1 MESRHTVATAT
12 VLSVLAIAVVAA
24 VGVGVSPA
32 VLAQADN
39 ETTDNET
46 SFGAQMSAFAQATA
60 ADANATVD
68 SGMWTQRVN
77 ASENPGQAVRAR
89 ATDLQQRLDAL
100 QNRTEHLEA
109 ARANGTITGVAYTAR
124 ASAVHAELANLRHQ
138 VNETSQ
144 VAERV
149 GVNTTKLDD
158 LRTAAGN
165 ATGPEIAAIARNIT
179 DAGQGPPPWAGDGGQ
194 GTQGGADDN
203 PGNGSAGPPDDAGP
217 PDNESGPPDNGSG
230 QSGNESGGGP
240 NQGGGSDGNS
250 GTGPEDGSRGP
261 GTGPNRQLV
270 DLVRVW

>member
-1 MESRHTVATAT
+1 MESRHAVATAT

-24 VGVGVSPA
+24 VGVAVSPA

-39 ETTDNET
+39 ETTDNES

-89 ATDLQQRLDAL
+89 ATDLEQRLNAL
-100 QNRTEHLEA
+100 ENRTERLEA
-109 ARANGTITGVAYTAR
+109 ARANGTITGVAYTAQ
-124 ASAVHAELANLRHQ
+124 ASAVHAELANLRQQ
-138 VNETSQ
+138 VNESAR
-144 VAERV
+144 VADRV
-149 GVNTTKLDD
+149 GVNVTKLDE

-179 DAGQGPPPWAGDGGQ
+179 DAGHGPPPWAGDGGQ

-203 PGNGSAGPPDDAGP
+203 PENGSAGPPDGAGP
-217 PDNESGPPDNGSG
+217 PDDESGPPDNGSE
-230 QSGNESGGGP
+230 QSGNESGGGS
-240 NQGGGSDGNS
+240 NQGDGAGGNS
-250 GTGPEDGSRGP
+250 GAGPDGGSGGP
-261 GTGPNRQLV
+261 GAGPNRPLV
-270 DLVRVW
+270 DLARIW